1 MNVVNS
7 QSQNAKKLHFI
18 ADHGTEGEPISFLLQ
33 GNSLLFNPTLNN
45 DHDGCSVG
53 LFIFN
58 RIIYHDYCSDH
69 VHNRTRLILLQLTA
83 TADPPATATAMSTST
98 RDRLNVNL

>member
-7 QSQNAKKLHFI
+7 QSQNAQKLHFI

-33 GNSLLFNPTLNN
+33 GNSILFNPTLNN

-58 RIIYHDYCSDH
+58 RFIYHDNCSDH
-69 VHNRTRLILLQLTA
+69 IHVNTT
-83 TADPPATATAMSTST
+83 TST
-98 RDRLNVNL
+98 RKATTKQC